1 MVSALAEGVLVV
13 APSNAAVANAAI
25 KVFASGRFNLDDLC
39 VFGENCD
46 PSVHFLSPRFR
57 SEKHAKFLENYG
69 KETVDTRKATL
80 LAEMFDWLHV
90 EEDERATVSMLELA
104 NMCPYFNMQTKN
116 GRIFYRSLITESK
129 VVFFDP
135 ELGWIYNAA
144 Q

>member
-1 MVSALAEGVLVV
+1 
-13 APSNAAVANAAI
+13 
-25 KVFASGRFNLDDLC
+25 
-39 VFGENCD
+39 
-46 PSVHFLSPRFR
+46 
-57 SEKHAKFLENYG
+57 
-69 KETVDTRKATL
+69 
-80 LAEMFDWLHV
+80 MFDWLHV